1 MSLADILADQYGHIR
16 AQQAKL
22 RTEQDRLDRIAGHL
36 RAAIDD
42 AYALERDARPAPSP
56 ITPPVHVPEW
66 IDPNISE
73 KAGALLARLEAGA
86 DLVPV
91 PDDGLVEHDI
101 EPLSKVESDDKQP
114 DEHEEYWCSECDSG
128 FPTAAEVMRHTMKA
142 HGRRA
147 TNTERTAA

>member
-1 MSLADILADQYGHIR
+1 MTLADILADQYGHIR
-16 AQQAKL
+16 AQQARL
-22 RTEQDRLDRIAGHL
+22 RIEQDRLDRIAGHL

-42 AYALERDARPAPSP
+42 AYELERDTTSEPPLE
-56 ITPPVHVPEW
+56 TPPVHVPEW

-73 KAGALLARLEAGA
+73 KAGALLARLEATPA
-86 DLVPV
+86 PV

-147 TNTERTAA
+147 TLTERTAA